1 MTSRSVALLILVTL
15 APLAADAQSYRC
27 IARDGKRYY
36 GSIVPA
42 ECFGRPVEQLN
53 AQGLVVKRIDP
64 EALEK
69 ERLLKEATEARKAA
83 EEAAGREV
91 ARRNRALLATY
102 TSEKDIDD
110 ARARALAENA
120 KVVHDIENRLE
131 SIRKRQSGYEKE
143 IEAYKGKG
151 EAPAKLR
158 EDLQVVEN
166 ELKTNEQLLEAKK
179 REVGTINAR
188 YDDDKKRYSA
198 ITTKR

>member
-36 GSIVPA
+36 GWIVPA